1 MSKVVLAAMM
11 AIVLSSAC
19 IPPVLA
25 TALPVEEDDDVC
37 DDNLGHLPR
46 VRPAEVAGISDQGRV
61 WVTEF
66 CPGSS
71 VLRTDGNAASVRSAI
86 ANNDVLVAALRSA
99 GYFPDDVYAVRMMGE
114 DTINLYVHR

>member
-11 AIVLSSAC
+11 AIALSSAC
-19 IPPVLA
+19 VPPAFA
-25 TALPVEEDDDVC
+25 TALPVEDDDVC
-37 DDNLGHLPR
+37 EDSLGHLAR
-46 VRPAEVAGISDQGRV
+46 VLPAEVAEINDQSRV

-71 VLRTDGNAASVRSAI
+71 VLRTDGNAASVRSEI
-86 ANNDVLVAALRSA
+86 ADNEVLVSALRSA
-99 GYFPDDVYAVRMMGE
+99 GYFPDDVYAVRMMGA